1 MERDTKVLLSK
12 LLNKKL
18 PLANLQIANW
28 LNFKIAIIAR
38 LLLEQ
43 NYKACN
49 IATVYITKLL
59 LSKNCN
65 FNPTASIATKMPLFQ
80 V

>member
-1 MERDTKVLLSK
+1 MEGDKNVLLSK

-18 PLANLQIANW
+18 PLANLQIAN
-28 LNFKIAIIAR
+28 FKIAIIAR

-43 NYKACN
+43 NYKVCN
-49 IATVYITKLL
+49 IATVYIKKLL

-65 FNPTASIATKMPLFQ
+65 FKYNCCYCNKNATLSGL
-80 V
+80 VV